1 MGNIDAANVLSKDKD
16 SIRKEIHYKLKAAE
30 GGGYLPGGDDIPS
43 SVSPE
48 NYDYYLRSVKELSSK
63 KFNPRN

>member
-1 MGNIDAANVLSKDKD
+1 
-16 SIRKEIHYKLKAAE
+16 LKAAE

-63 KFNPRN
+63 KFDSRN